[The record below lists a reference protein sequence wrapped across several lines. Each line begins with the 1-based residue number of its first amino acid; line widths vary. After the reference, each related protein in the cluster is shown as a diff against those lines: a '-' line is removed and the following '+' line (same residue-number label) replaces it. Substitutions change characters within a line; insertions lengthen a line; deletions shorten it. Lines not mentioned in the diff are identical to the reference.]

1 MSATFTEK
9 TNGQKKEENAFDTLE
24 QAIQAAKMEQEAP
37 PELIPEND
45 DWHTIITDRRIG
57 RYRIDVGFYT
67 GEFWTLGNTK
77 PEHPVRIYAWD
88 QAVRI
93 RSSRGKP
100 IDMECA
106 ISMGEAILGQW
117 RKDYIAALSA
127 YRRNPTKEHRQ
138 VVEHLERLC
147 PAWLLPSTTAEEI
160 IRRIR
165 KDTGYEI
172 PEQTGRGCSQPK
184 TQEKGGAKR
193 CQRSKRCLS
202 I

>member
-1 MSATFTEK
+1 MSAISTEK

-24 QAIQAAKMEQEAP
+24 QAVQAAKMEQEAP

-57 RYRIDVGFYT
+57 GYRRYRIDVGFYT

-100 IDMECA
+100 IDMEFT
-106 ISMGEAILGQW
+106 IQIGEAILGQW

-127 YRRNPTKEHRQ
+127 YRHKPTKEHRQ

-147 PAWLLPSTTAEEI
+147 PTWLLLSTTAEEI

-172 PEQTGRGCSQPK
+172 SEQTGR
-184 TQEKGGAKR
+184 ED
-193 CQRSKRCLS
+193 L
-202 I
+202 

>member
-9 TNGQKKEENAFDTLE
+9 IKGQKKEENAFDTLE
-24 QAIQAAKMEQEAP
+24 QAVQAAKMEQEAP

-45 DWHTIITDRRIG
+45 DWHTIITGRRIG
-57 RYRIDVGFYT
+57 RYQIDVGFYT

-93 RSSRGKP
+93 RSSRGKT
-100 IDMECA
+100 IDMEGT
-106 ISMGEAILGQW
+106 IRLGEAILRQW

-127 YRRNPTKEHRQ
+127 YRHKPTKEHRQ
-138 VVEHLERLC
+138 VVEHIERLC
-147 PAWLLPSTTAEEI
+147 PTWLLLSTTAEEI

-165 KDTGYEI
+165 KDTGCEI
-172 PEQTGRGCSQPK
+172 PEQTGR
-184 TQEKGGAKR
+184 ED
-193 CQRSKRCLS
+193 L
-202 I
+202 